1 MRTELVK
8 NLSFKDYRES
18 GGLSKHALDT
28 FAVAPAMYLYKQANP
43 TPASRAMTMGTLI
56 HAAALEGETLYAV
69 GPKVDRRTKAG
80 KEEWENFCIEN
91 AGKEIIT
98 QDEAETIRGVSDAAR
113 PLIDKYCG
121 TDLLIESSMYW
132 GRNFVQ
138 CKGRPDIICTINGT
152 PAIVDLKTTQD
163 ITLFDKKFYHFK
175 YDIQAAWYSFGA
187 GKVLGVFPE
196 FYFLAVD
203 TEPPYLAQ
211 LIRTSDKVMDQAE
224 YRIDELLER
233 YADCEATGNFTA
245 GLPELRTI

>member
-8 NLSFKDYRES
+8 DLSFTDYRAS
-18 GGLSKHALDT
+18 AGLSKHALDT
-28 FAVAPAMYLYKQANP
+28 FAVAPKNYLYKQAHP
-43 TPASRAMTMGTLI
+43 ISPSKAMVMGTLI
-56 HAAALEGETLYAV
+56 HAEALEGEVLYAV

-80 KEEWENFCIEN
+80 KEEWEVFCLEN

-98 QDEAETIRGVSDAAR
+98 PDEAEVIRGVSESAR

-121 TDLLIESSMYW
+121 TDLIIESSMYW
-132 GRNFVQ
+132 GRSGVQ
-138 CKGRPDIICTINGT
+138 CKGRPDIICTINGN

-163 ITLFDKKFYHFK
+163 ITSFDKKFFHFK
-175 YDIQAAWYSFGA
+175 YDIQAAWYSYGA

-211 LIRTSDKVMDQAE
+211 LIRTSDKVLDQAE
-224 YRIDELLER
+224 YKIEFLLEDF
-233 YADCEATGNFTA
+233 AKCEATGDFTA